1 MLSVSVNYSEPAQH
15 IGLKIEP
22 WDLVKFIVE
31 KEGFSLV
38 CRRGRLISAGRQAV
52 LFLFSI
58 LSLKLFY
65 EVPRRIITSDLTRKT
80 YMLNDPMEFR

>member
-22 WDLVKFIVE
+22 CDLVKFIVE

-38 CRRGRLISAGRQAV
+38 CRRDRLISAGR
-52 LFLFSI
+52 LFCGCILFC
-58 LSLKLFY
+58 LLNCF
-65 EVPRRIITSDLTRKT
+65 TRF
-80 YMLNDPMEFR
+80 LGE

>member
-22 WDLVKFIVE
+22 CDLVKFIVE

-38 CRRGRLISAGRQAV
+38 CRRDRQAV
-52 LFLFSI
+52 LWLYSI

-65 EVPRRIITSDLTRKT
+65 QVPRRINTTDLIRKT
-80 YMLNDPMEFR
+80 YMLNDQWSFGD